1 MTTPNVS
8 KNIEYA
14 HCAIIDETLKSSIIG
29 TNAVV
34 TMDWDVAKIELAI
47 RKINKTFK

>member
-1 MTTPNVS
+1 MNALIGMTTPNVS
-8 KNIEYA
+8 KNIEYD

-34 TMDWDVAKIELAI
+34 TMDCDVAKLNWQLEI
-47 RKINKTFK
+47 

>member
-47 RKINKTFK
+47 RKINITFK